1 MVELTKIFSELLQ
14 GFIKIKSLLT
24 LNFYKTEKKSY
35 KNSVHQESKNIFSKV
50 SQQVNI
56 QNFDEVPEF
65 HLHLYGSGAKRK
77 IEGHAEKQD
86 SKTLVLESIEIGLT
100 KTKIERQF
108 TRLLPLTDINF
119 TDSLF
124 TTEEPE
130 INVRVN
136 YRTLDG
142 KKYQLLQAM
151 AQEKRA
157 DGLFNVLLSGSPYIR
172 NINSNGDISELE
184 KGVLEKLYRDYK
196 ETRTRTKWKATDAY
210 KELDIKDGQ
219 DISTLHDSKFI
230 QIIVDGTHECF
241 LITTEGIRYMD
252 NQPV

>member
-1 MVELTKIFSELLQ
+1 MIDNILKNLFEGLIKMQNLISFS
-14 GFIKIKSLLT
+14 FNKS
-24 LNFYKTEKKSY
+24 EKRKYDRSI
-35 KNSVHQESKNIFSKV
+35 HQESKNIFSKV

-157 DGLFNVLLSGSPYIR
+157 DGLFNVSLSGSPYIR

-196 ETRTRTKWKATDAY
+196 EIGTRTKWKATDAY

-230 QIIVDGTHECF
+230 QITLDGTHEYF

>member
-1 MVELTKIFSELLQ
+1 MIDDILKKLSEGL
-14 GFIKIKSLLT
+14 IKIQNLISLS
-24 LNFYKTEKKSY
+24 FSRSDKREYRS
-35 KNSVHQESKNIFSKV
+35 SIHQESKNIFSKV

-142 KKYQLLQAM
+142 RKYQLLQAM
-151 AQEKRA
+151 TQEKRA
-157 DGLFNVLLSGSPYIR
+157 DGLFNVSLTGSPYIR
-172 NINSNGDISELE
+172 NINSKGDISELE
-184 KGVLEKLYRDYK
+184 KRVLEKLYSDYK
-196 ETRTRTKWKATDAY
+196 ETGARTKWKATDAY
-210 KELDIKDGQ
+210 KELNIKDGTY
-219 DISTLHDSKFI
+219 IGLLNNSKF
-230 QIIVDGTHECF
+230 VSVVLDGTHECF
-241 LITTEGIRYMD
+241 MITDSGIRYMD
-252 NQPV
+252 NQ